1 MKYQLFHIYMLL
13 LLYFICI
20 SGPNEFPEEEKDP
33 YSNNS
38 NDNDMSEESTTE
50 DEQQADTSISIG

>member
-20 SGPNEFPEEEKDP
+20 TGPNEFPEEDP